1 VERHRPR
8 LSPTARSAA
17 WLALPLAFLLL
28 FFAFPLTSILVEGL
42 RADGRPDLGPLTD
55 VVRDP
60 HLRQVVWF
68 TIWQAVVSTALT
80 LLVGLPAAFVLS
92 RFAFRG
98 RALVEALVLVPFV
111 LPRVVVG
118 MAIGGAR
125 PSLANL
131 FAAHVFFN
139 VAVVVRVVGGYLS
152 TLDPMLEDAAEGL
165 GASWVR
171 RITDVMLPLAIP
183 AVTAAATLVFLF
195 TFTSF
200 GVVLLLG
207 GPGRVTI
214 EVEIFR
220 RTSQLLDLSTAAAL
234 SVVQLAAVSAL
245 LLVDAAITS
254 RSVTR
259 RMPASRVARV
269 PRTRGERVFVAAAV
283 TGLLALVLLP
293 AMRLVVRSLRRAGGL
308 TLSHYTQLGSG
319 RRGSLFAISPLG
331 AVGASLR
338 FAVAAALIALV
349 IGIPA
354 AVVVAGTR
362 RSRGLWTLV
371 TLPLGVSA
379 VTIGFGYVVAFDA
392 DPLDLRG
399 SVWLVPLA
407 QAVVAIPFVVRIVA
421 PALASIA
428 EALSETAADL
438 GASPARM
445 ARDVTLPLTSGAVLT
460 AAVFAFVVSLGEFGA
475 TAFLAR
481 PDTPTMPVAIYRL
494 LGQPGSASVGQAAAM
509 ATILM
514 VVTACAGLAIA
525 RIRVGEFGRL

>member
-8 LSPTARSAA
+8 LSSAARSAA
-17 WLALPLAFLLL
+17 WLSIPFAFLVL
-28 FFAFPLTSILVEGL
+28 FFAFPLVSILDAGL
-42 RADGRPDLGPLTD
+42 RPDGRLDLGPLAD
-55 VVRDP
+55 VLRDP

-68 TIWQAVVSTALT
+68 TIWQAAVSTALT
-80 LLVGLPAAFVLS
+80 LAVGLPAAFALS

-98 RALVEALVLVPFV
+98 RALLEALVLVPFV
-111 LPRVVVG
+111 LPTVVVG
-118 MAIGGAR
+118 MAFAGAG

-139 VAVVVRVVGGYLS
+139 VAVVVRVVGSQLS
-152 TLDPMLEDAAEGL
+152 SVDPALEDAAEGL
-165 GASWVR
+165 GARWGR
-171 RITDVMLPLAIP
+171 RLTAVMLPLARP
-183 AVTAAATLVFLF
+183 AVVAASTLVFLF

-207 GPGRVTI
+207 GPGRATI

-220 RTSQLLDLSTAAAL
+220 RTSQLLDLTTAAAL
-234 SVVQLAAVSAL
+234 SLVQLAAVGAL
-245 LLVDAAITS
+245 LLIDAAITS
-254 RSVTR
+254 RSITR
-259 RMPASRVARV
+259 GRPVQGAARA
-269 PRTRGERVFVAAAV
+269 PRTRGERAFVATAV
-283 TGLLALVLLP
+283 TGLLFLVLLP
-293 AMRLVVRSLRRAGGL
+293 AMRLVVRSLRGVDGL
-308 TLSHYTQLGSG
+308 TVSHYTQLGSG

-331 AVGASLR
+331 AIGASLR
-338 FAVAAALIALV
+338 FAVAAALIALAV
-349 IGIPA
+349 GVPT
-354 AVVVAGTR
+354 AVVVAGAR

-371 TLPLGVSA
+371 ALPLGVSA

-399 SVWLVPLA
+399 SIWLVPLA

-428 EALSETAADL
+428 EDLSETAADL
-438 GASPARM
+438 GASPARV
-445 ARDVTLPLTSGAVLT
+445 ARDVTLPVASGAVLT

-494 LGQPGSASVGQAAAM
+494 LGQPGSASIGQAAAL

-514 VVTACAGLAIA
+514 WVTAGAGLAIG
-525 RIRVGEFGRL
+525 RIRLGGFGRL

>member
-1 VERHRPR
+1 VDRRRPR
-8 LSPTARSAA
+8 LSSAA
-17 WLALPLAFLLL
+17 WLSLPLAFLVL
-28 FFAFPLTSILVEGL
+28 FFAFPLVSILDAGL
-42 RADGRPDLGPLTD
+42 RPDGRLDLGPLAD
-55 VVRDP
+55 VLRDP

-68 TIWQAVVSTALT
+68 TIWQAAASTALT
-80 LLVGLPAAFVLS
+80 LAVGLPAAFALS

-111 LPRVVVG
+111 LPTVVVG
-118 MAIGGAR
+118 MAFAGAR
-125 PSLANL
+125 PSLASL
-131 FAAHVFFN
+131 LAAHVFFN
-139 VAVVVRVVGGYLS
+139 VAVVVRIVGSHLS
-152 TLDPMLEDAAEGL
+152 TLDPALEDAAEGL
-165 GASWVR
+165 GARGFR
-171 RITDVMLPLAIP
+171 RLTAVTLPLARP
-183 AVTAAATLVFLF
+183 AITAAATLVFLF

-220 RTSQLLDLSTAAAL
+220 RTSQLLDLTTAAAL
-234 SVVQLAAVSAL
+234 SVVQLAAVGAL

-259 RMPASRVARV
+259 RVPVSGAARA
-269 PRTRGERVFVAAAV
+269 PRTRGERVFVVASV
-283 TGLLALVLLP
+283 TGLLALVLIP
-293 AMRLVVRSLRRAGGL
+293 AMRLVVRSLGGFGGL
-308 TLSHYTQLGSG
+308 TLSNYARLGAG

-338 FAVAAALIALV
+338 FAAAAALIGLV
-349 IGIPA
+349 VGIPA
-354 AVVVAGTR
+354 AVVVAGAR

-371 TLPLGVSA
+371 ALPLGVSA

-399 SVWLVPLA
+399 SVWLVPIA
-407 QAVVAIPFVVRIVA
+407 QAVVAVPFVVRIVA
-421 PALASIA
+421 PALVSIA
-428 EALSETAADL
+428 EELSETAADL
-438 GASPARM
+438 GASPARVL
-445 ARDVTLPLTSGAVLT
+445 RDVTLPVASGALLT

-494 LGQPGSASVGQAAAM
+494 LGQPGSASIGQAAAM

-514 VVTACAGLAIA
+514 GVTTCAGLAIG
-525 RIRVGEFGRL
+525 RIRVGGFGRL